1 MKLLTVLALVV
12 AFVRDVLA
20 RLLGR
25 QRGAAPETTRA
36 MAEATA
42 RAEEAK
48 AEVTAQTAAEVAPH
62 METVEAVAAEVEAA
76 QANDREK
83 RRAALRALT
92 ARVNQ

>member
-1 MKLLTVLALVV
+1 MKLLTILTLVV

-25 QRGAAPETTRA
+25 QRVAAPKTTRA

-62 METVEAVAAEVEAA
+62 AAQVEAVAVEVEAA
-76 QANDREK
+76 QAHDRAS
-83 RRAALRALT
+83 RRAALRALA